1 MTRHFSFFNVVSLKL
16 SNCENIVLLPPLGIL
31 PSLKNLWITGL
42 SGIVVIGGE
51 FYGNGS
57 NSSSEIIPFVS
68 LQTLSFKDMK
78 GWEEWDCKTVPGA
91 FSCLQKLSIQNCP
104 NLKECLLQHL
114 PRLMKLEISYC
125 QHLVSFVSFAPAI
138 HKLELFNCGKL
149 QIDYHPAT
157 LQILKIGGNCME
169 EMLLEWIGH
178 TLSHAPLE
186 SLEITDFPT
195 LTIPLGGCYNFLQY
209 LGIHSSCDSLRTFSL
224 DFFPKLQSLSIVN
237 CSNLEMILQERDH
250 SLSQLEIFECPKF
263 VSFPK
268 GGFFAP
274 GLKYFQI
281 CKLENLRSLPRN

>member
-1 MTRHFSFFNVVSLKL
+1 MNYFRGHFFQISRQYEMHFVMHDLLNDLAKYVCGDFCFIFDDEESHNILKMTRHFSFFNVVSLKL

-125 QHLVSFVSFAPAI
+125 QHL
-138 HKLELFNCGKL
+138 
-149 QIDYHPAT
+149 
-157 LQILKIGGNCME
+157 IGGNCME

-209 LGIHSSCDSLRTFSL
+209 LGAGS
-224 DFFPKLQSLSIVN
+224 
-237 CSNLEMILQERDH
+237 
-250 SLSQLEIFECPKF
+250 
-263 VSFPK
+263 
-268 GGFFAP
+268 
-274 GLKYFQI
+274 
-281 CKLENLRSLPRN
+281 

>member
-1 MTRHFSFFNVVSLKL
+1 MNYFRGHFFQISRQYEMHFVMHDLLNDLAKYVCGDFCFIFDDEESHNILKMTRHFSFFNVVSLKL

-149 QIDYHPAT
+149 QIDYHQLLCKFSRLVAIAWKKCCLNGLDTLYLTPLSNHSK
-157 LQILKIGGNCME
+157 LQI
-169 EMLLEWIGH
+169 
-178 TLSHAPLE
+178 
-186 SLEITDFPT
+186 
-195 LTIPLGGCYNFLQY
+195 
-209 LGIHSSCDSLRTFSL
+209 
-224 DFFPKLQSLSIVN
+224 
-237 CSNLEMILQERDH
+237 
-250 SLSQLEIFECPKF
+250 SQL
-263 VSFPK
+263 
-268 GGFFAP
+268 
-274 GLKYFQI
+274 
-281 CKLENLRSLPRN
+281 